1 MKAISI
7 KQPWADQIIFG
18 NKKIEYR
25 SWPTKYRGDVLICS
39 SKKSEPGACASALT
53 GHAIGIVEIA
63 DCKQFEEGEYQWTL
77 ANPRPIKPF
86 PVKGKLSFFN
96 VDFPGGDEGEEHF

>member
-25 SWPTKYRGDVLICS
+25 SWPTSRRGDVLICA
-39 SKKSEPGACASALT
+39 SKKSEPGTCASAVT
-53 GHAIGIVEIA
+53 GHAIGIIEIF
-63 DCKQFEEGEYQWTL
+63 DCTGNREDGFEWHL
-77 ANPRPIKPF
+77 RNPRPIKPF
-86 PVKGKLSFFN
+86 RVKGKLNFFE
-96 VDFPGGDEGEEHF
+96 VELPEWKA

>member
-7 KQPWADQIIFG
+7 KQPWANQIIFG

-39 SKKSEPGACASALT
+39 SKKSEPGACASALI
-53 GHAIGIVEIA
+53 GHAIGIVEIV
-63 DCKQFEEGEYQWTL
+63 DCTGNHEDGFEWHLET
-77 ANPRPIKPF
+77 PRPITPF
-86 PVKGKLSFFN
+86 PVKGKLSFFE
-96 VDFPGGDEGEEHF
+96 VEL